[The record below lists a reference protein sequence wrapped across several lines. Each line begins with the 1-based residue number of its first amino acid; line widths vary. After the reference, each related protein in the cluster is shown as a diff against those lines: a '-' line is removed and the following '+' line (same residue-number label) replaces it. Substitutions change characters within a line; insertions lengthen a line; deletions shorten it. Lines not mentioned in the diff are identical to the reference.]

1 MFRIGLDC
9 LGKNLDRGYVQS
21 GSGGRGA
28 LARIGRYKQI
38 GLHFN
43 RATDVD
49 YIHPSQGFAFDGGD
63 RVRGHDRGQVT
74 NGYVFNVGEQ

>member
-1 MFRIGLDC
+1 
-9 LGKNLDRGYVQS
+9 LDRGNLQS

-38 GLHFN
+38 GMHCK

-49 YIHPSQGFAFDGGD
+49 GIHPSQCVAFEGGD

-74 NGYVFNVGEQ
+74 NSCVFNVGEQ

>member
-1 MFRIGLDC
+1 
-9 LGKNLDRGYVQS
+9 
-21 GSGGRGA
+21 
-28 LARIGRYKQI
+28 
-38 GLHFN
+38 
-43 RATDVD
+43 VD